1 VILPVRAASAI
12 LALLVA
18 ATAVG
23 AEALGTA
30 DADGRAPVLAVVA
43 GRSTDLVVLDG
54 GHDRGFRPGTVCNV
68 SRAGRA
74 FGALVIA
81 EAGLRRSVALI
92 LSLDESAAIA
102 AGDLVTP
109 RANPRI

>member
-1 VILPVRAASAI
+1 VRNVLTMS
-12 LALLVA
+12 ALLVA
-18 ATAVG
+18 ATAAG
-23 AEALGTA
+23 AEVRALGA
-30 DADGRAPVLAVVA
+30 AEADGKAPVVAVVTA
-43 GRSTDLVVLDG
+43 RTTDLVVLDG

-68 SRAGRA
+68 SRDGRA

-81 EAGLRRSVALI
+81 EAGLHRSVALI
-92 LSLDESAAIA
+92 LSLDNSAGIN

>member
-1 VILPVRAASAI
+1 MRNVLAI
-12 LALLVA
+12 SALLGA
-18 ATAVG
+18 APAVG
-23 AEALGTA
+23 AEARALGSA
-30 DADGRAPVLAVVA
+30 EADGRAPVVAVVSA
-43 GRSTDLVVLDG
+43 RSTDLVVLAA

-68 SRAGRA
+68 SRDGRA

-81 EAGLRRSVALI
+81 EAGLHRSVALI
-92 LSLDESAAIA
+92 LSLDNPAGII

>member
-1 VILPVRAASAI
+1 MRNVLTMS
-12 LALLVA
+12 ALLVA

-23 AEALGTA
+23 AEVRALGA
-30 DADGRAPVLAVVA
+30 AEADGKAPVVAVA
-43 GRSTDLVVLDG
+43 SARATDLVILDG

-68 SRAGRA
+68 SRNGRA
-74 FGALVIA
+74 FGAVVIA
-81 EAGLRRSVALI
+81 EAGLHRSVALI
-92 LSLDESAAIA
+92 LSLETSAGIL

>member
-1 VILPVRAASAI
+1 MRNVLAMPV
-12 LALLVA
+12 LLVA

-23 AEALGTA
+23 AEARALGPA
-30 DADGRAPVLAVVA
+30 DADGKAPVVAVVSA
-43 GRSTDLVVLDG
+43 RATDLVVLDG

-68 SRAGRA
+68 SRDGRA

-81 EAGLRRSVALI
+81 EAGLTRSVALI
-92 LSLDESAAIA
+92 LSLDDSAGIV

>member
-1 VILPVRAASAI
+1 MRNVLTMSAF
-12 LALLVA
+12 LVA

-23 AEALGTA
+23 AEVRALGA
-30 DADGRAPVLAVVA
+30 AEADGKAPVVAVVSA
-43 GRSTDLVVLDG
+43 RATDLVVLDG

-68 SRAGRA
+68 SRDGRA
-74 FGALVIA
+74 FGAVVIA

-92 LSLDESAAIA
+92 LSLDPSAAIT
-102 AGDLVTP
+102 AGDLVTL

>member
-1 VILPVRAASAI
+1 MRNVLAMPV
-12 LALLVA
+12 LLVA

-23 AEALGTA
+23 AEARALGSA
-30 DADGRAPVLAVVA
+30 DADGKAPVVAVVSA
-43 GRSTDLVVLDG
+43 RATDLVVLDG

-68 SRAGRA
+68 SRAGRV
-74 FGALVIA
+74 FGALVVA
-81 EAGLRRSVALI
+81 EAGLSRSVALI
-92 LSLDESAAIA
+92 LSLDDAAGIV